1 MTDKRFSELPEA
13 QALSDTDI
21 FALTQWVGEVLSSRR
36 VTLGQ
41 LAAYLSPQATVVK
54 RGESLS
60 ATTAA
65 PGTYIFEVGSHI
77 SDSPGSGVDSM
88 ANAVLV
94 VYETGSK
101 ALLSFVGRLNSPEV
115 SRSIL
120 CGVQFLL
127 MPQSQFSTAEWK
139 WLGGNGDTMRPSA
152 DGDHTIMTIEEASA
166 TTRDIPTPELNPA
179 LLPVL
184 LAGKLSNAL
193 TPDEEVQ
200 LTALTQQMLA
210 DMREHSMPAT
220 PQEDA

>member
-13 QALSDTDI
+13 QALSDADI
-21 FALTQWVGEVLSSRR
+21 FALTQLVGEALSSRR

-41 LAAYLSPQATVVK
+41 LAAHLSPQVTVVK
-54 RGESLS
+54 SGESVN

-65 PGTYIFEVGSHI
+65 PGTYVLEVGARI
-77 SDSPGSGVDSM
+77 GGSPVTGVDTM
-88 ANAVLV
+88 ANAVLE

-101 ALLSFVGRLNSPEV
+101 ALLSFVGRLNNTEV
-115 SRSIL
+115 SRNAL
-120 CGVQFLL
+120 CAAQYML
-127 MPQSQFSTAEWK
+127 MPPSTYDVPEWK
-139 WLGGNGDTMRPSA
+139 WLGGNGDSVRPQS
-152 DGDHTIMTIEEASA
+152 GGIHTIMTIEEASA
-166 TTRDIPTPELNPA
+166 SSRDIPTPELNSA

-193 TPDEEVQ
+193 TPDEEVR